1 MRQIEFRSDNA
12 APAADYVL
20 TAIGEANTGSALAY
34 GNDDLTAAKTGDT
47 VGTISCTYEGRALF
61 SGNLV
66 ADTDAV
72 ATPAPTA
79 TPAPATP
86 EPVQDESV
94 GDLLA
99 HANPG
104 VYIFGALSVLL
115 AASLITLIV
124 LYLKKR
130 R

>member
-1 MRQIEFRSDNA
+1 M
-12 APAADYVL
+12 ADTLAKDL
-20 TAIGEANTGSALAY
+20 TKMEVKTQL
-34 GNDDLTAAKTGDT
+34 NDDLTAAKAGDT

-66 ADTDAV
+66 ADADAV